1 MCFDFYSV
9 RPSLSCGKIR
19 CCITFFSPSRIAS
32 LFFPSSQPPTSSF
45 FSWASPPIYPSV
57 PTLICHEIVVYESS
71 AFQSLHSS
79 FTSHPPSPTQPLLV
93 LKAQSMMT
101 LLSNTFSPSSH
112 LPPPIH
118 PSIPPVPLQLLP
130 LPSPSF
136 ISPQSPA
143 VLVSVSEL
151 SPPRTWRPR
160 SPAPRKGS
168 ELQHRK
174 EELGR
179 DAASYRTPQ
188 TATHFLSCSFM
199 RLLSSDQARTWT
211 HKLCLNP
218 PKAGYT
224 HTHTHVHTLPCSSIS
239 ESIFAR

>member
-1 MCFDFYSV
+1 MRALPFNLFIH
-9 RPSLSCGKIR
+9 LSR
-19 CCITFFSPSRIAS
+19 
-32 LFFPSSQPPTSSF
+32 L
-45 FSWASPPIYPSV
+45 
-57 PTLICHEIVVYESS
+57 TLH
-71 AFQSLHSS
+71 
-79 FTSHPPSPTQPLLV
+79 HPPSRY
-93 LKAQSMMT
+93 
-101 LLSNTFSPSSH
+101 LSSRPSQWWLFSQTHFPPH
-112 LPPPIH
+112 LIFPPPIH

-224 HTHTHVHTLPCSSIS
+224 HTHVHTLPCSSIS

>member
-1 MCFDFYSV
+1 MLHYIFL
-9 RPSLSCGKIR
+9 SLSH
-19 CCITFFSPSRIAS
+19 RI
-32 LFFPSSQPPTSSF
+32 SF
-45 FSWASPPIYPSV
+45 FSIQPASYFIFLFLGVSTHLSLRPHPNLSWNCCLWELCLSISSFIFHVSPSITHPAVTCPQGPVNDDSSLKHIFPLISSSPP
-57 PTLICHEIVVYESS
+57 
-71 AFQSLHSS
+71 
-79 FTSHPPSPTQPLLV
+79 
-93 LKAQSMMT
+93 
-101 LLSNTFSPSSH
+101 
-112 LPPPIH
+112 H
-118 PSIPPVPLQLLP
+118 PSIHPPVPLQLLP